1 MRLEVT
7 QNFLVSGKYTIIHPT
22 YQMRKTSDFFVWGK
36 YYEESF
42 LVVDS
47 VSSNA
52 VTIPERMN
60 LECGGGGESKIE
72 WRLEN

>member
-1 MRLEVT
+1 MRE
-7 QNFLVSGKYTIIHPT
+7 
-22 YQMRKTSDFFVWGK
+22 TSDFFVWGK

-60 LECGGGGESKIE
+60 LERGGGGGKAKLSGD
-72 WRLEN
+72 